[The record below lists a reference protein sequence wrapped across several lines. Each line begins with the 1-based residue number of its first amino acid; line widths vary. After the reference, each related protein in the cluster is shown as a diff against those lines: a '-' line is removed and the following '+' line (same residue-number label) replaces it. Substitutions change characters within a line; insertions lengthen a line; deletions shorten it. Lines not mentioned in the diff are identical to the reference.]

1 MERNMKTLFI
11 YTALILFLVTQG
23 QAQAATSPYS
33 TSSGSKSTT
42 EKPAAKP
49 ATKATAKPATSQ
61 PSAAAKQ
68 STPQPASEQPFFSN
82 IHIGLA
88 FISQSLDVIN
98 SNGTT
103 TTTNSESS
111 SGFGIYADK
120 YIGDKYRLNGTLSYV
135 SYDNFAIISATT
147 AADYIVPINANF
159 ALFGGLAVGV
169 AGQKYTESSA
179 SDMSLALVYGAQLG
193 GILFVSDNLMLELG
207 YRLRLTN
214 LETEITTAPGNT
226 DTIEQLNEGYIS
238 FVVSF

>member
-1 MERNMKTLFI
+1 MERNMKYLFI
-11 YTALILFLVTQG
+11 YTALIVFLITQG

-42 EKPAAKP
+42 TTKSAPKSTAKSASSTSAAAKP
-49 ATKATAKPATSQ
+49 AT
-61 PSAAAKQ
+61 
-68 STPQPASEQPFFSN
+68 PQPAKEEPFFSN
-82 IHIGLA
+82 IQFGLV
-88 FISQSLDVIN
+88 FISQSLDVIS

-103 TTTNSESS
+103 TTTSSESG

-120 YIGDKYRLNGTLSYV
+120 FIGDKYRLNGTLSYV

-147 AADYIVPINANF
+147 AADYIVPMNANL
-159 ALFGGLAVGV
+159 ALFGGLAAGV

>member
-1 MERNMKTLFI
+1 MERNMKYLFI
-11 YTALILFLVTQG
+11 YTALIVFLITQG

-42 EKPAAKP
+42 TTKSAPKSTAKPASSTSAAAKP
-49 ATKATAKPATSQ
+49 AT
-61 PSAAAKQ
+61 
-68 STPQPASEQPFFSN
+68 PQPAKEEPFFSN
-82 IHIGLA
+82 IQFGLV
-88 FISQSLDVIN
+88 FISQSLDVIS

-103 TTTNSESS
+103 TTTSSESG

-120 YIGDKYRLNGTLSYV
+120 FIGDKYRLNGTLSYV

-147 AADYIVPINANF
+147 AADYIVPMNANL
-159 ALFGGLAVGV
+159 ALFGGLAAGV
-169 AGQKYTESSA
+169 AGQKYTDSSV
-179 SDMSLALVYGAQLG
+179 SDMSLAMVYGAQLG

-238 FVVSF
+238 FVVLF

>member
-1 MERNMKTLFI
+1 MERNMKYLFI
-11 YTALILFLVTQG
+11 YTALIVFLITQG

-42 EKPAAKP
+42 TKPAAKP
-49 ATKATAKPATSQ
+49 ATKSTAKPSTAAKPAT
-61 PSAAAKQ
+61 
-68 STPQPASEQPFFSN
+68 PQPAKEEPFFSN
-82 IHIGLA
+82 IQFGLV
-88 FISQSLDVIN
+88 FISQSLDVIS

-103 TTTNSESS
+103 TTTSSESG

-120 YIGDKYRLNGTLSYV
+120 FIGDKYRLNGTLSYV

-147 AADYIVPINANF
+147 AADYIVPMNANL
-159 ALFGGLAVGV
+159 ALFGGLAAGV
-169 AGQKYTESSA
+169 AGQKYTDSSV
-179 SDMSLALVYGAQLG
+179 SDMSLAMVYGAQLG